1 MQQQD
6 QENVKELS
14 KSALKKLAKEAEKQ
28 ERRAQVAARLEA
40 EKAAREAASVDVSVG
55 KYGKLPMNQS
65 AERLKKKY
73 LKINNLKDDLQHEQ
87 FDMIARVH
95 SKRPVGAKMLFLNLR
110 QRLDTIQSIL
120 TVDDN
125 DGISKQMLKFATG

>member
-1 MQQQD
+1 MQ

>member
-1 MQQQD
+1 MD
-6 QENVKELS
+6 KETEPKELS
-14 KSALKKLAKEAEKQ
+14 KSALKKLAKEKEKEARKAE
-28 ERRAQVAARLEA
+28 VAARLAA
-40 EKAAREAASVDVSVG
+40 EKAAREAASVDISVG

-65 AERLKKKY
+65 AERSDQKY
-73 LKINNLKDDLQHEQ
+73 LKIAKIIESSTNMNFE
-87 FDMIARVH
+87 MIARVH

-125 DGISKQMLKFATG
+125 DGISKQMLKFAAG